1 MKANIDTPRNID
13 EYIADCPL
21 EHQETL
27 RKIRLTIRQAAPDA
41 IEKISYQMPSFHF
54 HGILVYFAL
63 FKKHI
68 GFFPTGSGIAAFQNE
83 IPELIT
89 GKGTIQFPIGQ
100 PVPYDLIKRIVEFRV
115 AENLG
120 KIKLKK

>member
-1 MKANIDTPRNID
+1 MKTNIKEPVNID
-13 EYIADCPL
+13 EYIAGCPV

-41 IEKISYQMPSFHF
+41 TEKISYQMPSFHL

-68 GFFPTGSGIAAFQNE
+68 GFFPTGSGIKAFENE
-83 IPELIT
+83 VPELIT
-89 GKGTIQFPIGQ
+89 GKGTIQFPLNQ
-100 PVPYDLIKRIVEFRV
+100 PIPFDLIKRIVEFRV

-120 KIKLKK
+120 KIKLRR